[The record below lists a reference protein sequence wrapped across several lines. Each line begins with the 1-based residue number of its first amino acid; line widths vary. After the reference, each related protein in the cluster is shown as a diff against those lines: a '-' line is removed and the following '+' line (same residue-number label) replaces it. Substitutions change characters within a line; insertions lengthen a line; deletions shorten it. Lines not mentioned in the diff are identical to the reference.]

1 MSHRASQ
8 RILNQESTLPG
19 VSSLVRCYIIS
30 NFQSEMTSS
39 MDFGLLGRDVLG
51 NLDKSLDV
59 LSSYGSDVQEFQACH
74 LNQNLEE
81 EEKQIFF

>member
-8 RILNQESTLPG
+8 RIFNQESTLPG
-19 VSSLVRCYIIS
+19 VSSLVRCYVIC
-30 NFQSEMTSS
+30 NFQSDMTSS
-39 MDFGLLGRDVLG
+39 MDFGLLGLDVLG

-74 LNQNLEE
+74 VNQNLEE
-81 EEKQIFF
+81 EEKLPFF